1 MNDERTKLIMQ
12 INKENTMEELHEFR
26 IPVSWQ
32 VAGTVIVE
40 AKNINEAIEIAKDK
54 EGKIP
59 LPEGDYIE
67 DSWQVDDLT
76 PEEILDLYN

>member
-1 MNDERTKLIMQ
+1 MKNKK
-12 INKENTMEELHEFR
+12 INIDNNKNTTEELHKFR

-32 VAGTVIVE
+32 VAGTVVVE

-67 DSWQVDDLT
+67 DSWQVDDLS